1 MADIVQPSVIQQLL
15 HTPCPYTP
23 MPHVTMVKSPS
34 RRAAFLIACIATMAC
49 ASPDTGGDGCG
60 AAPSAD
66 QQRSAAGLPVEA
78 YGIFEDRNDPTFQ
91 RVLLVEAN
99 SVVVTTTVTVGG
111 RPVGNPLQCRSDA
124 GLALGPSLSL
134 DLSCAGERIPF
145 TLEFRADAGDWVVV
159 EDGSAPMM
167 FRRR

>member
-15 HTPCPYTP
+15 HTLFPYTP

-34 RRAAFLIACIATMAC
+34 LRAAFLIVCMATTAC
-49 ASPDTGGDGCG
+49 
-60 AAPSAD
+60 
-66 QQRSAAGLPVEA
+66 SAAGLPVEA

-111 RPVGNPLQCRSDA
+111 RPVGNGLQCRSDA
-124 GLALGPSLSL
+124 GLALAPSLSL